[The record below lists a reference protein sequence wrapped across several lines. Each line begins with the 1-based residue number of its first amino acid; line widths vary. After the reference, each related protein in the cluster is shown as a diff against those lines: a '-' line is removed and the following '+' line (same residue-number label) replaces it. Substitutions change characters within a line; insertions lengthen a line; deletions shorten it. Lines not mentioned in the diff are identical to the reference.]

1 MRIGELADRA
11 DVTVKAVR
19 YYESLGLL
27 RVERLANGY
36 REYDESQVD
45 VVREIHGLRRLGMPV
60 DETRPFVE
68 CLASGSARADDCEG
82 SQDAFRETI
91 ASLDARIAELVER
104 RRALAE
110 RLGVAASTGAE
121 S

>member
-11 DVTVKAVR
+11 SVTVKAVR

-27 RVERLANGY
+27 KVQRLANGY

-45 VVREIHGLRRLGMPV
+45 AVREIHGLRLLGMPV
-60 DETRPFVE
+60 DDTRPFVE
-68 CLASGSARADDCEG
+68 CLASGSARADACSG

-91 ASLDARIAELVER
+91 ASLDEKIAELKAR
-104 RRALAE
+104 REALVE
-110 RLGVAASTGAE
+110 RLGVAASNVV
-121 S
+121 SS